1 MNYLDAE
8 RARYQN
14 QDRYAT
20 RIKKLEL
27 FCPDSWFL
35 SLGSLHNQI
44 IKTQHPTQS
53 VGEF

>member
-8 RARYQN
+8 RTRYQN

-27 FCPDSWFL
+27 FVQ

-44 IKTQHPTQS
+44 IQTLHPRQS
-53 VGEF
+53 RSR

>member
-8 RARYQN
+8 RARYLN

-27 FCPDSWFL
+27 FVQT
-35 SLGSLHNQI
+35 LGSLHNQI